1 MGKTAARRA
10 VRFKND
16 AATMRGSV
24 TGAKTVADT
33 VNSDAV
39 SERSAK
45 RVPLRAVFLQCQDGQ
60 RGSGIDSA
68 VASRI
73 RHRIAPRLGTEI
85 FLQQCGYAT
94 SFRMRAMK
102 FSCDLRL
109 KFKRKARAKI

>member
-1 MGKTAARRA
+1 MGKIAARRA

-45 RVPLRAVFLQCQDGQ
+45 RVPLRVYSYSVKMGSVAAV
-60 RGSGIDSA
+60 
-68 VASRI
+68 
-73 RHRIAPRLGTEI
+73 
-85 FLQQCGYAT
+85 
-94 SFRMRAMK
+94 
-102 FSCDLRL
+102 
-109 KFKRKARAKI
+109 

>member
-85 FLQQCGYAT
+85 SAAVWLCDELPYA
-94 SFRMRAMK
+94 SHEI
-102 FSCDLRL
+102 L
-109 KFKRKARAKI
+109 ARSAF

>member
-1 MGKTAARRA
+1 MRQNSDAENGAVQAAQ
-10 VRFKND
+10 NQ
-16 AATMRGSV
+16 AATACGVIAALPKDGSV
-24 TGAKTVADT
+24 GI

-73 RHRIAPRLGTEI
+73 RHRIAPRLGAEI
-85 FLQQCGYAT
+85 FL
-94 SFRMRAMK
+94 R
-102 FSCDLRL
+102 
-109 KFKRKARAKI
+109 

>member
-16 AATMRGSV
+16 AETMRGSV

-73 RHRIAPRLGTEI
+73 RHRIAPRLGAEN
-85 FLQQCGYAT
+85 FCGSGVITRQASVREPLNST
-94 SFRMRAMK
+94 RSA
-102 FSCDLRL
+102 
-109 KFKRKARAKI
+109 FKI